1 MVTTFKFAAVDAVP
15 VMVPLN
21 DPSKLATMVPTA
33 PLYTFAESIVALG
46 MKVNLPTLSSKPKN
60 PVVAVPELDHLNS
73 IPLSILLSR
82 VECVPPAPDPT
93 TITGSTIVDTVES
106 TVIVLP

>member
-1 MVTTFKFAAVDAVP
+1 MN
-15 VMVPLN
+15 LN
-21 DPSKLATMVPTA
+21 FPS
-33 PLYTFAESIVALG
+33 ESS
-46 MKVNLPTLSSKPKN
+46 NPKN

-93 TITGSTIVDTVES
+93 TITGSTIVDIVES
-106 TVIVLP
+106 TVIVVP

>member
-1 MVTTFKFAAVDAVP
+1 
-15 VMVPLN
+15 
-21 DPSKLATMVPTA
+21 
-33 PLYTFAESIVALG
+33 
-46 MKVNLPTLSSKPKN
+46 
-60 PVVAVPELDHLNS
+60 
-73 IPLSILLSR
+73 LSR

>member
-1 MVTTFKFAAVDAVP
+1 MN
-15 VMVPLN
+15 LN
-21 DPSKLATMVPTA
+21 FPS
-33 PLYTFAESIVALG
+33 ESS
-46 MKVNLPTLSSKPKN
+46 NPKN

-82 VECVPPAPDPT
+82 VECVPPTPDPT

-106 TVIVLP
+106 TVIVVP